1 MDTELLKTFLEVNR
15 TRHFGRAAEHLCL
28 TQSAVSGRIRQ
39 LEEML
44 GTALF
49 VRARNNLRLTA
60 HGERLVPYAET
71 ILTAWTRVKQD
82 LAVADEAAVVL
93 SVGGLASL
101 WDVLLT
107 DWLPRVSAAAP
118 ELAIS
123 AEVMNLGELTRRV
136 RERTLDLGFAFESP
150 KLSEV
155 HTLEIATIDLIM
167 VSTRAG
173 LDRRQAAHGDDYC
186 MVDWGTEFA
195 SAHARA
201 FADMPAPRFRFGLG
215 RLAHAFVLRQGGS
228 LYLPEALVVDDLRL
242 GRLHRVAD
250 APIMQR
256 AVYALYTAEANKD
269 GLIDRV
275 LCRDLLSP

>member
-101 WDVLLT
+101 WDILLT
-107 DWLPRVSAAAP
+107 DWLPAGQRRGA
-118 ELAIS
+118 
-123 AEVMNLGELTRRV
+123 GTRDRGHDQRRGDEPWRADSPRARAHPRPRLRV
-136 RERTLDLGFAFESP
+136 RIP
-150 KLSEV
+150 
-155 HTLEIATIDLIM
+155 
-167 VSTRAG
+167 
-173 LDRRQAAHGDDYC
+173 
-186 MVDWGTEFA
+186 
-195 SAHARA
+195 
-201 FADMPAPRFRFGLG
+201 
-215 RLAHAFVLRQGGS
+215 
-228 LYLPEALVVDDLRL
+228 
-242 GRLHRVAD
+242 
-250 APIMQR
+250 
-256 AVYALYTAEANKD
+256 
-269 GLIDRV
+269 
-275 LCRDLLSP
+275 